1 MSVIEPCHWCGRAV
15 YSDTPALF
23 LHDVCCTKPECQEQ
37 KRDAD
42 ERMQAALERAERE
55 RNS

>member
-23 LHDVCCTKPECQEQ
+23 LHNVCCTKPECQEQ